1 MLLDANILL
10 YAIDQTSPHHEP
22 AASWLTKSLNG
33 TQRIALPWQTIGA
46 FVRISTHP
54 RISER
59 PLSGTAAWAIVE
71 TWLSRELIWIP
82 PTSERTARIFG
93 DLVATSGATG
103 NLVTDA
109 QLAAL
114 AIEHGLPV
122 VSADTDFDRFVG
134 VHRINPILA

>member
-10 YAIDQTSPHHEP
+10 YAIDQASPHHKP
-22 AASWLTKSLNG
+22 AASWLTETLNG
-33 TQRIALPWQTIGA
+33 TQRVALPWQTIGA

-54 RISER
+54 RISEN
-59 PLSGTAAWAIVE
+59 PLSGAIAWGIVE

-93 DLVATSGATG
+93 DLVSASGATG

-122 VSADTDFDRFVG
+122 VSADTDFDRFTG
-134 VHRINPILA
+134 VRRINPILA

>member
-10 YAIDQTSPHHEP
+10 YAIDDTSPHHEL
-22 AASWLTKSLNG
+22 AASWLTEALNG
-33 TQRIALPWQTIGA
+33 TQRVALPWQTIGA

-59 PLSGTAAWAIVE
+59 PLSGSAAWGIVE
-71 TWLSRELIWIP
+71 SWLSRDLVWIP
-82 PTSERTARIFG
+82 PTSERTAHIFG

-122 VSADTDFDRFVG
+122 VSADTDFDRFAG
-134 VHRINPILA
+134 VRRINPVLA

>member
-10 YAIDQTSPHHEP
+10 YAIDKTSPHHEP
-22 AASWLTKSLNG
+22 AASWLTETLNG

-54 RISER
+54 RIYER
-59 PLSGTAAWAIVE
+59 PLSGDAAWKVVNS
-71 TWLSRELIWIP
+71 WLSRELIWIP
-82 PTSERTARIFG
+82 PASERTAFIFG
-93 DLVATSGATG
+93 ELVATSGATA

-122 VSADTDFDRFVG
+122 VSADTDFDRFTG
-134 VHRINPILA
+134 VRRINPVA